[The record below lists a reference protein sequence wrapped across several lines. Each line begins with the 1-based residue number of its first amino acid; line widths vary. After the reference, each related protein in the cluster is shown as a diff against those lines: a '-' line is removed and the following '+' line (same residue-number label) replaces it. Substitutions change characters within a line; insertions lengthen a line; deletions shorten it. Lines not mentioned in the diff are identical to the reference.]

1 MSYSIPP
8 ATCRPEGNRARASD
22 GIKAHRRAGRMP
34 VWLAWLA
41 EAQGEP
47 LLEMSQELDQER
59 RVSNDELVVVSSAR
73 GKAEMVAVVSPEFKP
88 FTLNGKTVHEVE
100 GLKTT

>member
-1 MSYSIPP
+1 
-8 ATCRPEGNRARASD
+8 
-22 GIKAHRRAGRMP
+22 MP

-59 RVSNDELVVVSSAR
+59 GISNGELVVVNSPR
-73 GKAEMVAVVSPEFKP
+73 GKIEMVAVVSPDFKP
-88 FTLNGKTVHEVE
+88 VTVKGTALRQVE
-100 GLKTT
+100 GLRTTSR

>member
-1 MSYSIPP
+1 
-8 ATCRPEGNRARASD
+8 
-22 GIKAHRRAGRMP
+22 MP